1 MFGILPAGS
10 SPKKGR
16 LPAWLPRKTCISNAL
31 VIYLSSAHLLDTKAK
46 AKAKAKRKNEGES
59 KVEFMWGCGRVIALG
74 QKRTIQAE
82 LAERVLDPWATF

>member
-1 MFGILPAGS
+1 MFGILPVGS

-46 AKAKAKRKNEGES
+46 AKTERKNEGES

-74 QKRTIQAE
+74 RKRTTQAE